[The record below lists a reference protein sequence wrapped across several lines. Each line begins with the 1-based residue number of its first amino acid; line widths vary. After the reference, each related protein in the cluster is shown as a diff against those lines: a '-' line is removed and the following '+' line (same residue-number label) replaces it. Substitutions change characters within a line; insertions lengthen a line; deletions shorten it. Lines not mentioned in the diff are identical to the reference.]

1 MLRFYWL
8 TCFTPN
14 ERIYEDQIHVVYIK
28 GHIKILT
35 SQDKKETNKIKV
47 QPSIANMQQPTR
59 TAFLD
64 ESPEKKLQYFYYP
77 INHNNQ

>member
-28 GHIKILT
+28 SHIKIHT

-64 ESPEKKLQYFYYP
+64 ESLEKKTAVFLLP
-77 INHNNQ
+77 NKP

>member
-28 GHIKILT
+28 SHIKILT

-47 QPSIANMQQPTR
+47 QPSIANMLQPTR

-64 ESPEKKLQYFYYP
+64 ESPGKKTAVFLLP
-77 INHNNQ
+77 NKP